1 MKIIVQLDDGQMFE
15 TVAKSSDTLDAVKEA
30 VERQTQVP
38 ANKQK
43 LYFGGSELKH
53 GETLAHCLWE
63 SLKKVST
70 KDASG
75 SKIDLRT
82 VKMLCS
88 PAGSP
93 NRALSPTRS
102 STNMD
107 AMLRNCSAGKG
118 GDSVTGSTLEEAA
131 QRLSHEGLGDSRQ
144 RSVSPERRA
153 AAERLLASRG
163 GGGSPDGAMSPI
175 SSRAEGVDNP
185 LGFSGGGDVE
195 QNPEG
200 GSPNAGASPGKGS
213 PRPGDP
219 GFSGYSDDM
228 IL

>member
-38 ANKQK
+38 ANRQK
-43 LYFGGSELKH
+43 LFFGGSELKH

-102 STNMD
+102 VVNMEG
-107 AMLRNCSAGKG
+107 MLKACPEHGM
-118 GDSVTGSTLEEAA
+118 DTVTGSTLEAAA
-131 QRLSHEGLGDSRQ
+131 QRLSHQDAGFSRPI
-144 RSVSPERRA
+144 SPERRA
-153 AAERLLASRG
+153 AAERLMRSYSPDGPRSPVNARAEG
-163 GGGSPDGAMSPI
+163 GDNPLLLSGGDMEHNPGGSPP
-175 SSRAEGVDNP
+175 V
-185 LGFSGGGDVE
+185 
-195 QNPEG
+195 
-200 GSPNAGASPGKGS
+200 GKERS

-219 GFSGYSDDM
+219 EFSGYSDDM